1 MAQYV
6 STAGPLNAATR
17 VCCEPTMPIPENP
30 STHSDH
36 AEGTRIARAA
46 SPSSSGSG
54 VHLAVEAVPSDRTVS
69 GQAPSTGASCIGLS
83 RAGWRIFRQGWTA
96 WMVVATSLPYLWNSF
111 VRPAGWRY
119 AWILPPFR
127 DDSYGYMAW
136 SQQAAHGALLF
147 KLKFTALPQTAFLF
161 QPFFLVCGW
170 ASRLLGANLGP
181 VHFFA
186 KEVGVVLFFLL
197 FYRYTDYLRL
207 SPFQS
212 LVASVL
218 VGISSGV
225 GGATAL
231 LFGRHE
237 PPNISADL
245 WMPEVSTFWSLLW
258 NPLFPWSLALMLL
271 AIYWLDRGTRD
282 ARARDLW
289 LAGLA
294 AGVLAL
300 IHPYSQALLLA
311 FAALVIVVR
320 RRRSALG
327 YLLRY
332 LLPLAPFVGYVAA
345 VSVLQPVMVQ
355 HSAHGSMDSPSLLLY
370 LSGFGLPLLIW
381 AMAWPID
388 RGRWMK
394 PYWQVVAWFGLSLA
408 LAYAPLWFQR
418 KLIMGAHIPLCIL
431 AAIAFDLLLAK
442 CASAKPT
449 QANEAW
455 VGHPQARLGLAAATV
470 VLVPLLALTP
480 MYLIL
485 MLSREVQANIDGV
498 YYISPDMDAAL
509 KFMKQHSSP
518 DDIVLAT
525 LGTSM
530 MIPAYAGNTVVW
542 GHWAM
547 AVDADEREAWSQDL
561 FDRPQNWNDEARARD
576 FWTSGVEY
584 IFADGIL
591 RAGIETT
598 AWKWRVILKDADEVF
613 RNDRVVIYKHRT
625 GS

>member
-1 MAQYV
+1 
-6 STAGPLNAATR
+6 
-17 VCCEPTMPIPENP
+17 MPIPENP
-30 STHSDH
+30 LPDD
-36 AEGTRIARAA
+36 APEQRIVDARQ
-46 SPSSSGSG
+46 SS
-54 VHLAVEAVPSDRTVS
+54 LAVEAV
-69 GQAPSTGASCIGLS
+69 ASERAASNRIEVS
-83 RAGWRIFRQGWTA
+83 RAGLRIFRQGWTV
-96 WMVVATSLPYLWNSF
+96 WMVVATSLPYLWNFF
-111 VRPAGWRY
+111 VRPHGWRY

-170 ASRLLGANLGP
+170 ASRLSGANLGP
-181 VHFFA
+181 VHFVA

-207 SPFQS
+207 SAFQS

-218 VGISSGV
+218 VGISSGL

-271 AIYWLDRGTRD
+271 TIYLLDRGTRD
-282 ARARDLW
+282 ARPRDLW

-294 AGVLAL
+294 AGVLAV
-300 IHPYSQALLLA
+300 IHPYSQPLLLA
-311 FAALVIVVR
+311 FAVLVIVVR
-320 RRRSALG
+320 RRVPHVRPAFGLTWAFGALG

-332 LLPLAPFVGYVAA
+332 LLALAPFAGYVAA
-345 VSVLQPVMVQ
+345 VSVLEPVVVQ

-381 AMAWPID
+381 AIGWGID

-394 PYWQVVAWFGLSLA
+394 QYWQLVAWFGLSLG

-431 AAIAFDLLLAK
+431 AATSFDLLLAK
-442 CASAKPT
+442 CGSVKA
-449 QANEAW
+449 
-455 VGHPQARLGLAAATV
+455 ARLALAAATV
-470 VLVPLLALTP
+470 ILVPLLALTP
-480 MYLIL
+480 IYLIVEL
-485 MLSREVQANIDGV
+485 NREVQLNVFGV
-498 YYISPDMDAAL
+498 YYISPEVDAGL
-509 KFMKQHSSP
+509 NYLKQHSKP
-518 DDIVLAT
+518 DDVVMAS
-525 LGTSM
+525 LGTSL

-547 AVDADEREAWSQDL
+547 AVDTEERKAWSRDL
-561 FDRPQNWNDEARARD
+561 FSPPQNWYDDARAKK
-576 FWTSGVEY
+576 FWGSGIDY
-584 IFADGIL
+584 IFADGVIKKAMEKTEFYKWQTIL
-591 RAGIETT
+591 D
-598 AWKWRVILKDADEVF
+598 DAQEVF
-613 RNDRVVIYKHRT
+613 RNDQVVIYRHRPMP
-625 GS
+625 